1 MSIAA
6 GNRLSD
12 MVFGETAVGR
22 GGLTASK
29 LRVTRG
35 LPRGPSR
42 LRISRELRLLGLK
55 PAARLPTAADR
66 AGAARMFARPT
77 EGSRWSIPVLA
88 VCGEQVDPSA
98 MAEASCVEGTKPR
111 SVDELA
117 GHRVS

>member
-12 MVFGETAVGR
+12 MVFGETAIGH

-35 LPRGPSR
+35 LPRGPWR

-66 AGAARMFARPT
+66 ASAARTFARPT
-77 EGSRWSIPVLA
+77 DGSRWFPVLA
-88 VCGEQVDPSA
+88 VCGEQVDPCA
-98 MAEASCVEGTKPR
+98 MAEASCVEGTKCVRRSPR
-111 SVDELA
+111 WPS
-117 GHRVS
+117 R